1 MRKRSIALVVA
12 FVMSAV
18 AMAFGAQQQGKMGQA
33 GKPTVDEQVARMKT
47 HLNLTDQQ
55 AAQVKELFEKQSQEI
70 QTWRSNNPNPTKEQM
85 QTHRRQLWQERDE
98 GLKKILT
105 PEQYQKHQ
113 EMMKEQMKKHGMKQ
127 GPKGPPQN

>member
-1 MRKRSIALVVA
+1 MRKRSIAVVVA

-18 AMAFGAQQQGKMGQA
+18 TMAFGAQQQQGKMGQM
-33 GKPTVDEQVARMKT
+33 PTVDEQVARMKT
-47 HLNLTDQQ
+47 NLNLTDQQ
-55 AAQVKELFEKQSQEI
+55 AAQVKELFTKQREEAK
-70 QTWRSNNPNPTKEQM
+70 TWRSNNPNPTSEQLR
-85 QTHRRQLWQERDE
+85 THRRQMWEERDA

-113 EMMKEQMKKHGMKQ
+113 EMMKQQMKKHGMKR